1 MFKLLSYLSYN
12 LVSTVKQSLPCY
24 HTTLVC
30 RDAADFIAGKDAFSS
45 RRRKHISEKRRK
57 VLRSIHS
64 TWRSMGAFPEPDVSQ
79 VDKLKS
85 LVSPEIQMI
94 ETAMSGWTN
103 WTLNYNN
110 KNNAVETLDWRFQF
124 QFCFIFSEFRIH
136 HSPDMLPFSSPLA
149 FFSHLSLALRL
160 VLHELFHAVVFRSWD
175 EFYSS
180 FHVQYEYTCEDHFHS
195 YSETSRTTR
204 PPLLSDHLIKFPIGS
219 SAVCQIAIN
228 ETSRKRTPS
237 TSDHLSLIWRAI
249 AYGRFHSILSPQC
262 I

>member
-1 MFKLLSYLSYN
+1 
-12 LVSTVKQSLPCY
+12 
-24 HTTLVC
+24 
-30 RDAADFIAGKDAFSS
+30 
-45 RRRKHISEKRRK
+45 
-57 VLRSIHS
+57 
-64 TWRSMGAFPEPDVSQ
+64 MGAFPEPDVSQ

-110 KNNAVETLDWRFQF
+110 KNNARA
-124 QFCFIFSEFRIH
+124 EFGLANSAVSVLF

-149 FFSHLSLALRL
+149 FFSRLSLALRL

-228 ETSRKRTPS
+228 ETFRKRTPS